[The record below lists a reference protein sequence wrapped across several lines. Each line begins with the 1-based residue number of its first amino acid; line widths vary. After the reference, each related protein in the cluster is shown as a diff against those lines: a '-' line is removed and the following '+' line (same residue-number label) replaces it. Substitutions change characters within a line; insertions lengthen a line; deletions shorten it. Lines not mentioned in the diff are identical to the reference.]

1 MSRFLKRRRA
11 SGFRTSDIL
20 RLMAMI
26 GFLCVL
32 GLSFTRFRDAKMW
45 RWLFPHS
52 VASQGAEADEL
63 ARQKN
68 VAIQRKQL
76 GEEPVKKEAPQ
87 EVKAD
92 VVAESKA
99 VATDESKTD
108 SAATTA
114 APLKKSEL
122 LAEEAEFLKQELE
135 LVEDKSS
142 LDVLEMGAYWRL
154 VGWSK
159 DQTSEEMDQRARRD
173 IQFTH
178 LWERPAKYRGQL
190 VRLNLRLVRTLRY
203 EAEKNRL
210 GVDWLY
216 EGWGTTT
223 DSGSN
228 PYVIVFAD
236 WPKGLPLG
244 ESLEED
250 VTVDAYFLK
259 LFKYNSRDG
268 KARSAPLLIGRLN
281 WHRTPANG
289 GENSTNIMWSGL
301 VIVCGVVIVGL
312 GIWVFRFTVGPP
324 KLAAL
329 SPVLTDEDK
338 VDDWLSGTT
347 TTAEPYEWESS
358 TAAVSQEPEPYQR
371 SEHS

>member
-11 SGFRTSDIL
+11 SGFRTSDIF

-63 ARQKN
+63 VRQKN
-68 VAIQRKQL
+68 VDLQKKQL
-76 GEEPVKKEAPQ
+76 GRGVANADAQLAPATVDAGSKPASS
-87 EVKAD
+87 EDPKT
-92 VVAESKA
+92 ES
-99 VATDESKTD
+99 V
-108 SAATTA
+108 TA
-114 APLKKSEL
+114 AVSPVKKSEL
-122 LAEEAEFLKQELE
+122 VAEEAEFLKQELE
-135 LVEDKSS
+135 LVEDKSG

-190 VRLNLRLVRTLRY
+190 VRLNLRLVRTVRY

-228 PYVIVFAD
+228 PYVVVFAD

-301 VIVCGVVIVGL
+301 VIVCGAVIVGL

-329 SPVLTDEDK
+329 SPVLTDEGK

-347 TTAEPYEWESS
+347 ATSEAYEWESS
-358 TAAVSQEPEPYQR
+358 PAPAHQESEPYQR